1 MHFQEVRVFEY
12 IILSLLQF
20 GLNKKK
26 SVNMDGYMFQK
37 QQNMHLE
44 NRNMDKTYVINMS
57 TNIYTYNK

>member
-1 MHFQEVRVFEY
+1 
-12 IILSLLQF
+12 
-20 GLNKKK
+20 
-26 SVNMDGYMFQK
+26 MDGCMFQK